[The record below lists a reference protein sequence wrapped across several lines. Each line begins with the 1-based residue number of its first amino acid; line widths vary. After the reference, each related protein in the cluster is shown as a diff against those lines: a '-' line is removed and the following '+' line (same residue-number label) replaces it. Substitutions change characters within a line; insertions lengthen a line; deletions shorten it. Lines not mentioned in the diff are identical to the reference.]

1 MVSRPLASPL
11 SPAETVAARALAGVV
26 GACAAPVRALVL
38 HWRRYRAQQARRHA
52 QDALASLG
60 AHLLR
65 DIGAPD
71 ELIARHVEEIE
82 PRSVLASLEV
92 RG

>member
-1 MVSRPLASPL
+1 MMSRPLASPP
-11 SPAETVAARALAGVV
+11 SPAETAAARALAGVLA
-26 GACAAPVRALVL
+26 ACAAPVLALVL
-38 HWRRYRAQQARRHA
+38 HWRRYRAQQAQRHA
-52 QDALASLG
+52 QDALARLG

-71 ELIARHVEEIE
+71 ELLARHVEEIQ